1 MVRNIGLV
9 IAVIAIGG
17 FILYWIF
24 NWFVGRRE
32 IGSEIYTAP
41 NRKSGTSDEEMETRR
56 LDLGL
61 SAGLMSLLVIGIA
74 LPLYW
79 LGEPGRQE
87 GRVEHDD
94 HQAVDEGKHL
104 YEERCASCHG
114 TVKGSGGSVS
124 HVLLDNNNA
133 YISTVSW
140 RAPSLSAVF
149 YRFSEDEVRYVLD
162 YGRPNTPMAAW
173 GAPGGGPFT
182 TQQIESILAYLED
195 EQILTAAL
203 RDRVDTGI
211 INTARE
217 KVLAENP
224 ELVNDLPA
232 LEQAVADL
240 LELAAQDQILYGELI
255 FNNVGDSGA
264 FGCARCH
271 TPGWSY
277 DADEYLEEAAGLINA
292 EVPGGG
298 GFGPNLRDDATLR
311 QFDTAVE
318 HQDFVFSGSQN
329 GVRYGNYG
337 QGDGGGQMP
346 SFGMCVGDRDA
357 ADRDRIKRHEF
368 CLIHNSG
375 ILDSEQL
382 AAVVAYE
389 RSERLN
395 DSN

>member
-9 IAVIAIGG
+9 IAIVVIGG

-24 NWFVGRRE
+24 NWFAGRRE
-32 IGSEIYTAP
+32 IGSELHTAP
-41 NRKSGTSDEEMETRR
+41 NRKQGTSDEEMETRR

-87 GRVEHDD
+87 GRVAHDD
-94 HQAVDEGKHL
+94 HQAVDEGEHL

-114 TVKGSGGSVS
+114 TVRGSGGAVS
-124 HVLLDNNNA
+124 HVLLDNNNT
-133 YISTVSW
+133 YISTVDW
-140 RAPSLSAVF
+140 RAPSLSTVL
-149 YRFSEDEVRYVLD
+149 YRFSEEEVRYVLN
-162 YGRPNTPMAAW
+162 YGRTNTPMAAW

-182 TQQIESILAYLED
+182 TQEIDSILAYLED
-195 EQILTAAL
+195 EQIMPAELKG
-203 RDRVDTGI
+203 RVDMGI

-224 ELVNDLPA
+224 ELSNDLSA

-240 LELAAQDQILYGELI
+240 LELAGQDQILYGELI

-277 DADEYLEEAAGLINA
+277 DADEYLEETAGLINA
-292 EVPGGG
+292 EVPAGGA
-298 GFGPNLRDDATLR
+298 FGPNLRDGATLR

-318 HQDFVFSGSQN
+318 HENFVFSGSQN

-346 SFGMCVGDRDA
+346 SFGFCAGDRDA
-357 ADRDRIKRHEF
+357 GERDRIKRHNF

-375 ILDSEQL
+375 ILTPEQL

-389 RSERLN
+389 RSTRLN
-395 DSN
+395 G